1 MSVLLTQCKRPEQ
14 DLGLGLQSEDD
25 LLAVTKTDT
34 LTLEAFN
41 VLEDSLRTDELSLSL
56 LGNYIDEF
64 TGPVKTSIYTQ
75 LRLETPDIVFGT
87 NPIADSLVLSL
98 S

>member
-1 MSVLLTQCKRPEQ
+1 MIRSLRESKSWWRNNLTVTSRRIHTGRPLFGAAIFLLMSVLLTQCKRPEQ

-56 LGNYIDEF
+56 L
-64 TGPVKTSIYTQ
+64 
-75 LRLETPDIVFGT
+75 
-87 NPIADSLVLSL
+87 
-98 S
+98 